1 MIPAPSQ
8 AVARFTQYQKLT
20 VRQRKRWLEIIFSL
34 EMKNTYEVY
43 DQNQM
48 PVLRVQEQGRGVGSF
63 FKRIFFGTLRWFTA
77 HVTDLGTQS
86 TLLHIERPFRFVF
99 HRIEVSDANGQKLG
113 AVQRRWSWVRRI
125 YDVEDASGHVVMRLF
140 GPVFRPWT
148 FELRLAGSDASIGL
162 LQKRW
167 SGLGKELFTDADNFG
182 IDLSQ
187 VTDPTLKALLF
198 SATVLVD
205 VVHFER
211 AKG

>member
-1 MIPAPSQ
+1 MVPAPSQ
-8 AVARFTQYQKLT
+8 AITHFVPYQKLT
-20 VRQRKRWLEIIFSL
+20 VRQRKRWIEIIFSL
-34 EMKNTYEVY
+34 EMRNAYDVY

-48 PVLRVQEQGRGVGSF
+48 PVLRVQEQGSGVGAF
-63 FKRIFFGTLRWFTA
+63 FKRIFFGTMRWFTA

-86 TLLHIERPFRFVF
+86 LLLRIERPFRFIF
-99 HRIEVSDANGQKLG
+99 HRIEVTDAGGARLG

-125 YDVEDASGHVVMRLF
+125 YDVEDASGRVVMRMF
-140 GPVFRPWT
+140 GPFWRPWT
-148 FELRLAGSDASIGL
+148 FELRPAGSDASVGL

-211 AKG
+211 SKG